1 LKILKNILN
10 KQLGKYFSI
19 LRINWIHALEY
30 RANALIGLFAIL
42 SGLFIEYQI
51 WTLIFSS
58 SDTTN
63 IAMKGSNSTYT
74 FEQLIIFIFLSIIV
88 GQLKSSWITS
98 SQMIMEIRQGL
109 ISKYLIRP
117 ISYFWYYLMMFIGI
131 NSLYYIVYS
140 ILIVVFVFLFPSM
153 IFNLDY
159 SFLGFIISLFLS
171 IYLSYCIYF
180 IMVCFAFWF
189 GEVRSI
195 VVAYNLGMIMISGQY
210 IPIRL
215 FPENFLSVL
224 SWTPVP
230 YLVDLPVSIAT
241 GLLPFNV
248 WKTDILYA
256 FIWCFIL
263 TIISLLF
270 YNNGIKKYEAFGQ

>member
-1 LKILKNILN
+1 M
-10 KQLGKYFSI
+10 GKYFSI
-19 LRINWIHALEY
+19 LRINWVHALEY

-58 SDTTN
+58 GNKTN
-63 IAMKGSNSTYT
+63 IAIQGSTNGYT
-74 FEQLIIFIFLSIIV
+74 FDQLIIFIFLSIIV

-140 ILIVVFVFLFPSM
+140 CLVILFVFLFPDM
-153 IFNLDY
+153 IFNHDF
-159 SFLGFIISLFLS
+159 SFIGFVLSLLIS

-215 FPENFLSVL
+215 FPENFLSIL
-224 SWTPVP
+224 SWTPIP

-241 GLLPFNV
+241 GLSPFEI
-248 WKTDILYA
+248 WIIDIFYA
-256 FIWCFIL
+256 LIWCFIL
-263 TIISLLF
+263 TLFSLIF
-270 YNNGIKKYEAFGQ
+270 YRNGIKKYEAFGQ

>member
-1 LKILKNILN
+1 MS
-10 KQLGKYFSI
+10 KYFSI

-51 WTLIFSS
+51 WSLIFSS
-58 SDTTN
+58 KSQDS
-63 IAMKGSNSTYT
+63 IAIKGAANGFT

-117 ISYFWYYLMMFIGI
+117 ISYFWYYLMMFVGI

-140 ILIVVFVFLFPSM
+140 FLILLFIFLFPNM
-153 IFNLDY
+153 IFNLSL
-159 SFLGFIISLFLS
+159 SFLGFLISLLIS

-215 FPENFLSVL
+215 FPENFLSVI

-241 GLLPFNV
+241 GLSPFEV

-256 FIWCFIL
+256 LAWCVVL
-263 TIISLLF
+263 TIISLIF
-270 YNNGIKKYEAFGQ
+270 YKSGIKKYEAFGQ

>member
-1 LKILKNILN
+1 MS
-10 KQLGKYFSI
+10 KYFSI

-51 WTLIFSS
+51 WSLIFSS
-58 SDTTN
+58 KSQDSIAIKGATN
-63 IAMKGSNSTYT
+63 GFT

-140 ILIVVFVFLFPSM
+140 FLILLFIFLFPHM
-153 IFNLDY
+153 IFNLPL
-159 SFLGFIISLFLS
+159 SFLGF
-171 IYLSYCIYF
+171 
-180 IMVCFAFWF
+180 MVSF
-189 GEVRSI
+189 
-195 VVAYNLGMIMISGQY
+195 
-210 IPIRL
+210 
-215 FPENFLSVL
+215 
-224 SWTPVP
+224 
-230 YLVDLPVSIAT
+230 
-241 GLLPFNV
+241 
-248 WKTDILYA
+248 
-256 FIWCFIL
+256 
-263 TIISLLF
+263 
-270 YNNGIKKYEAFGQ
+270 